1 MPNSTP
7 PIQRASRICDRKMTT
22 APVTR
27 MTKARAGHALGG
39 AVLAGE
45 PGPQTRAGRRNAD
58 ARGGRFSE
66 SVRAMIYETMAR
78 PVRLTMA

>member
-27 MTKARAGHALGG
+27 MAKALPAMRWVAPCS
-39 AVLAGE
+39 LAS
-45 PGPQTRAGRRNAD
+45 QARTRAGRRNAD
-58 ARGGRFSE
+58 ARGGGFRSRSGPYF
-66 SVRAMIYETMAR
+66 YKTMAM
-78 PVRLTMA
+78 P